1 MFISC
6 GSVNFKWILFFI
18 TPILMHICNLIEKNS
33 KSDKNIFFF
42 SFLRFFSRS
51 LNFILWLILK
61 KSLSSQKDK
70 KDEEENSQKLDEG
83 FSSIHEDSDEVNNC
97 VKSNS
102 IVSETILYKQKMEIK
117 KKYLLEQYK
126 AKDKLI
132 FFTGILDF
140 IATTIKYIFVN
151 LKYIQ
156 KVSGGLNILSS
167 CARLALMIS
176 LSYCFINNQKLQRHQ
191 YFSAIITLI
200 VAIVSSILSLIMED
214 RDYNNNFW
222 IKLILMSVPEI
233 LYCIMYICGAYYLVK
248 KGNIYKLLFF
258 NGVIGLILS
267 TIMQLLV
274 NFFSCNN
281 IKDFFSKDLICK
293 DEKIKTMKE
302 NFTSFGNFGGL
313 LTFLLILIDFI
324 EIICIWLLIYYFSIA
339 HFAAVYLIPSFF
351 EYIINHRNY
360 KYEVIFIIGCVII
373 IIMAL
378 IYNEIIILKFCGFD
392 TNTKIEITK
401 RAKRDS
407 YIEDSHKIWD
417 NNSEN
422 VILDYSIQDS
432 YLNNSF

>member
-1 MFISC
+1 MDFIFNYSNINVYLQFNKKY
-6 GSVNFKWILFFI
+6 S
-18 TPILMHICNLIEKNS
+18 ES
-33 KSDKNIFFF
+33 EKNIFFF

-51 LNFILWLILK
+51 LNFILWLVLK
-61 KSLSSQKDK
+61 KSLSFQRDK

-83 FSSIHEDSDEVNNC
+83 FSSIHDDSEEVNNC
-97 VKSNS
+97 VKSAS

-117 KKYLLEQYK
+117 KKYLLKQYK

-140 IATTIKYIFVN
+140 IATTTKYIFVN

-156 KVSGGLNILSS
+156 KVSGGLYILSS

-176 LSYCFINNQKLQRHQ
+176 LSYCFINNQKLQKHQ
-191 YFSAIITLI
+191 YFSAITILI
-200 VAIVSSILSLIMED
+200 VAIISSILSLIIED

-222 IKLILMSVPEI
+222 LKLILMSVPEI

-258 NGVIGLILS
+258 NGIIGLILS
-267 TIMQLLV
+267 TIIQLVV
-274 NFFSCNN
+274 NFFDCNN
-281 IKDFFSKDLICK
+281 IKDFFSKDLICE
-293 DEKIKTMKE
+293 DEKIKTMFK
-302 NFTSFGNFGGL
+302 NFTNFENFGGL

-324 EIICIWLLIYYFSIA
+324 EIICIWFIIYYFSIA

-360 KYEVIFIIGCVII
+360 KYEAFYIIGCVII
-373 IIMAL
+373 IFMAL

-401 RAKRDS
+401 RAIRDS

-432 YLNNSF
+432 YLNNIF